1 MIVQAPEFEVT
12 PLRGTASIAVSIGG
26 QQIGLITY
34 ETACGWTAMSDDQ
47 SRTCETL
54 HEAIDFIKTV
64 WEPGVPPTEPDPGI
78 SKPICQ
84 ALADGFLAAFP
95 RSARR

>member
-1 MIVQAPEFEVT
+1 MVVQAPEFEIT
-12 PLRGTASIAVSIGG
+12 PLRGTASIAVSISL

-34 ETACGWTAMSDDQ
+34 EAACGWTAISDDQ

-64 WEPGVPPTEPDPGI
+64 WEPGLPPTIPN
-78 SKPICQ
+78 
-84 ALADGFLAAFP
+84 LARAPAHESGRKKSGQRLGGVHP
-95 RSARR
+95 